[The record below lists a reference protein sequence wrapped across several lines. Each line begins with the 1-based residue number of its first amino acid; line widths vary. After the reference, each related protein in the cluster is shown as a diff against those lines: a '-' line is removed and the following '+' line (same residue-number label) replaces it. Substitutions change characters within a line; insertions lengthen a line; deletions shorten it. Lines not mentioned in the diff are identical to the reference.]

1 MENIID
7 KVKGEQNFMERIIS
21 YVPGYHGYKEKELR
35 READKIIRN
44 YLVKE
49 LNEARMILNDF
60 LKEIAESNETTA
72 FSTANRTAA
81 VLDRLISKIEHAN
94 YGYSGFFDAVKVK
107 EDKLE
112 KLIEY
117 DLNVLENV
125 KSVKETA
132 KNLSKQNDSKV
143 ALEDFRKKLIELENI
158 FDQRNNIIFEV
169 SK

>member
-1 MENIID
+1 MD
-7 KVKGEQNFMERIIS
+7 KVKGEQNLMERIIS
-21 YVPGYHGYKEKELR
+21 YVPGYHGYREKELR

-49 LNEARMILNDF
+49 LNDARMMLNDF

-72 FSTANRTAA
+72 FSIANRTAA
-81 VLDRLISKIEHAN
+81 VLDRLINKIEHAN

-117 DLNVLENV
+117 DLNVLENA

-143 ALEDFRKKLIELENI
+143 ALEDFRKKLIELENL

>member
-1 MENIID
+1 MD
-7 KVKGEQNFMERIIS
+7 KIKGEQNLMERIIS

-81 VLDRLISKIEHAN
+81 VLDRLINKIEHAS

-125 KSVKETA
+125 KSIKEAA

-143 ALEDFRKKLIELENI
+143 ALEDFRKKLLELENV

>member
-1 MENIID
+1 MENIMD
-7 KVKGEQNFMERIIS
+7 KVKGEQNLMEKIIS

-60 LKEIAESNETTA
+60 LKEIAESNDTTA

-81 VLDRLISKIEHAN
+81 VLDRIISKIEHAN
-94 YGYSGFFDAVKVK
+94 YGYSGFFDAVKVR
-107 EDKLE
+107 EDKLD
-112 KLIEY
+112 KLIEFDY
-117 DLNVLENV
+117 KILENV

-132 KNLSKQNDSKV
+132 KNLSAQGDSKK
-143 ALEDFRKKLIELENI
+143 ALEDFRKTLLELENI
-158 FDQRNNIIFEV
+158 FDQRNNVIFEV
-169 SK
+169 SR